1 MNNENIKQI
10 LIGLTKI
17 VRLHH
22 IRLDQLSEAVTA
34 IRGCLDADDDK
45 KIDAMLRH
53 NLVTAPQFE
62 NSIDQTTQLLNQII
76 QQLELP

>member
-1 MNNENIKQI
+1 MDNDTIKHV

-22 IRLDQLSEAVTA
+22 LRLDQLSEAVTA
-34 IRGCLDADDDK
+34 IRGCLDAADDK
-45 KIDAMLRH
+45 KIDALLRH
-53 NLVTAPQFE
+53 NLVTAPQFDK
-62 NSIDQTTQLLNQII
+62 SIDETTQLLNRII